1 MNILL
6 GTQKQFS
13 KETELTI
20 DKILKNSGHE
30 LIIPENSLKELL
42 VKKFP
47 KINGLI
53 VRSDIVDGETLKM
66 FPNLQ
71 IIVRAGSGYDN
82 IDVSECTKRDIVV
95 ETTPGANANAVAE
108 LTIALLFQHSRNYLN
123 GTVGYELSGKTLGI
137 HGYGNIGKLLAKKA
151 VALGMIVYVYDPMVF
166 TNEMLTSGFYVV
178 HNRKDLYEKCQHIS
192 INIPLN
198 DSTKKTIGKY
208 LMSSMPPNA
217 VLINTS
223 RGGIINDQEL
233 KDVLGVIRPNDFS
246 YISDVELPCRDWL
259 ERIYPKP
266 KVFFTPVKQGAQT
279 AEANM
284 NAGIAAANQIV
295 EFFKT
300 GVAKFRIN

>member
-6 GTQKQFS
+6 GTQKPFS
-13 KETELTI
+13 KETELAI

-30 LIIPENSLKELL
+30 LIIHENSLKELL
-42 VKKFP
+42 VKKFS

-82 IDVSECTKRDIVV
+82 IDVAECTKRDIVV

-108 LTIALLFQHSRNYLN
+108 LTIALLFRHSRNDLN

-137 HGYGNIGKLLAKKA
+137 HGFGNIGKLIAKKA
-151 VALGMIVYVYDPMVF
+151 VALGMQVYTYDPFIPNQMIEVLDAHVV
-166 TNEMLTSGFYVV
+166 TNI
-178 HNRKDLYEKCQHIS
+178 KDLYKKCQHVS
-192 INIPLN
+192 LNIPLN
-198 DSTKKTIGKY
+198 DSTKKIIGKD

-217 VLINTS
+217 VLINTA

-246 YISDVELPCRDWL
+246 YISDVELPCREWL

-284 NAGIAAANQIV
+284 NAGIATANQIV
-295 EFFKT
+295 EFLKT